1 MQEEI
6 PFGVWLRKQRRALD
20 LSRQAFA
27 NQAGCAE
34 VTLRRIEAGTLK
46 PSQALA
52 SILLE
57 KLGIPETERPGW
69 ISFARGV
76 SGFPPSV
83 SSSTNKPHTNLP
95 AQITSF
101 IGREKEQADVVSLIS
116 KHRLVTLTGS
126 GGIGKTR
133 LSIKVGEQII
143 DNYTSGIW
151 LVELAPILD
160 PVLVPRTTAI
170 AIGLRDEPK
179 RPIIDMLSDFLRE
192 KNILIILDNCEQL
205 LDSCVQLADTLLKR
219 CPDLKILATSREVL
233 GILGEATYRV
243 PSLELPD
250 LQLSLK
256 DIRRYESARLFEE
269 RAQLARID
277 FSMTLENASSVAEIC
292 SRLDGV
298 PLAIELAAARMG
310 TFSTV
315 QIEERL
321 QKSLSLLTMGN
332 RTALPR
338 HQTLQAT
345 IDWSY
350 ELLSSA
356 EQTLFRR
363 LSVFAR
369 GWTLEAAEA
378 ICSDVSVKSEAIPD
392 LLAQLI
398 NKSLVVSQDD
408 HGRTRYR
415 MLGIIQ
421 QYANEKLVE
430 ADEDSTL
437 RDRHLEYY
445 SYLAETVAPH
455 LCRSEQLEWLPL
467 LDADYENL
475 RFALEWALSRESPEP
490 SQKLCSSL
498 VDFWSIRWYCL
509 EGLNWVKRALAKPYH
524 NESTDEKVAR
534 ARALYTCA
542 GLEWELSNFEQ
553 ILSPAKESLALALEV
568 SERRDIAIA
577 RFYVG
582 SALGVTLR
590 EDINRARC
598 LLELSLAEFE
608 ALDEPLWH
616 ALAFYS
622 LGSLLVREGKL
633 KYQDMILKRL
643 ALARQAG
650 ERQFLAGILSDYADF
665 LLCHNQ
671 VDKAREQ
678 IEESERLY
686 KQVGLE
692 HNAANSLSLVEIA
705 WIEGNYEKARLFC
718 SEIREYFSM
727 LGHKFWPAAITSRQA
742 ILAMEEG
749 DLEQAK
755 VYLEQ
760 SLTLTIEIGYKPHIS
775 LRLAE
780 LGNLSYLKGNLEE
793 FKQRFRESLS
803 FKSYLA
809 EIHLFRLLLTILGSL
824 YSQKPEVSARLLGV
838 LSSYEK
844 EDYFPFTPLEK
855 RYCRRAEAHA
865 CKVLSN
871 TDFEAAF
878 ADGQRMSI
886 DEALDLALKTV
897 EEIE

>member
-315 QIEERL
+315 QIEERGSRRVL
-321 QKSLSLLTMGN
+321 AYLLWEIVLHS
-332 RTALPR
+332 R
-338 HQTLQAT
+338 
-345 IDWSY
+345 
-350 ELLSSA
+350 
-356 EQTLFRR
+356 
-363 LSVFAR
+363 
-369 GWTLEAAEA
+369 A
-378 ICSDVSVKSEAIPD
+378 IK
-392 LLAQLI
+392 
-398 NKSLVVSQDD
+398 
-408 HGRTRYR
+408 RY
-415 MLGIIQ
+415 
-421 QYANEKLVE
+421 K
-430 ADEDSTL
+430 
-437 RDRHLEYY
+437 
-445 SYLAETVAPH
+445 
-455 LCRSEQLEWLPL
+455 LPL
-467 LDADYENL
+467 TGATSYYHRRSKPFFGGFLFSPAAGRLKRQRPFVLMLVSNL
-475 RFALEWALSRESPEP
+475 RRYQICLP
-490 SQKLCSSL
+490 S
-498 VDFWSIRWYCL
+498 
-509 EGLNWVKRALAKPYH
+509 
-524 NESTDEKVAR
+524 
-534 ARALYTCA
+534 
-542 GLEWELSNFEQ
+542 
-553 ILSPAKESLALALEV
+553 
-568 SERRDIAIA
+568 
-577 RFYVG
+577 
-582 SALGVTLR
+582 
-590 EDINRARC
+590 
-598 LLELSLAEFE
+598 
-608 ALDEPLWH
+608 
-616 ALAFYS
+616 
-622 LGSLLVREGKL
+622 
-633 KYQDMILKRL
+633 
-643 ALARQAG
+643 
-650 ERQFLAGILSDYADF
+650 
-665 LLCHNQ
+665 
-671 VDKAREQ
+671 
-678 IEESERLY
+678 
-686 KQVGLE
+686 
-692 HNAANSLSLVEIA
+692 
-705 WIEGNYEKARLFC
+705 
-718 SEIREYFSM
+718 
-727 LGHKFWPAAITSRQA
+727 
-742 ILAMEEG
+742 
-749 DLEQAK
+749 
-755 VYLEQ
+755 
-760 SLTLTIEIGYKPHIS
+760 
-775 LRLAE
+775 
-780 LGNLSYLKGNLEE
+780 
-793 FKQRFRESLS
+793 
-803 FKSYLA
+803 
-809 EIHLFRLLLTILGSL
+809 
-824 YSQKPEVSARLLGV
+824 
-838 LSSYEK
+838 
-844 EDYFPFTPLEK
+844 
-855 RYCRRAEAHA
+855 
-865 CKVLSN
+865 
-871 TDFEAAF
+871 
-878 ADGQRMSI
+878 
-886 DEALDLALKTV
+886 
-897 EEIE
+897 